1 MLSPEERAEIGRRA
15 AEARWGSEPIPR
27 AVSTG
32 TLKIADRTISCAVL
46 ENGKRLLTQ
55 GTFMTAIGRAEKA
68 KGGTGSVRYMQGI
81 GLPPFLAEN
90 LREFVDED
98 LLQMTSP
105 IVFRTPKG
113 AKAYGYDAL
122 LLPKVCEVYLNA
134 RDADALTAAQ
144 KPTAR
149 VCDLLMRKLAQV
161 AIIALVDEATGYQE
175 VRARNELQEILSAYV
190 HEEHRP
196 WISTFPDEFFEQIYR
211 LHGWEYKPKQAQRT
225 PFIGKLIN
233 EWIYAEMPPPVLPKL
248 QEVNPK
254 GANGRRSYKHHQFL
268 TENMGRE
275 QLQRQITAV
284 TTVMR
289 ISDDKDDFER
299 YFAKLSHK
307 PQQQRL
313 PLVIDEDSI
322 EPEAPA
328 P

>member
-1 MLSPEERAEIGRRA
+1 
-15 AEARWGSEPIPR
+15 
-27 AVSTG
+27 VS
-32 TLKIADRTISCAVL
+32 
-46 ENGKRLLTQ
+46 
-55 GTFMTAIGRAEKA
+55 
-68 KGGTGSVRYMQGI
+68 
-81 GLPPFLAEN
+81 
-90 LREFVDED
+90 
-98 LLQMTSP
+98 